1 MAYRALSMTW
11 AKAPSAQREIL
22 LKGKNQII
30 SVLQIAFFPDSSS
43 FPATHTSKMIQITFN
58 TLASL
63 CPSTCHPSNY
73 PVTLSEA
80 LQAKC
85 KESYFLP

>member
-11 AKAPSAQREIL
+11 AKAPFAQREIL

-30 SVLQIAFFPDSSS
+30 SVPQIAFFPDSSS

-58 TLASL
+58 TPASL
-63 CPSTCHPSNY
+63 CPSTCHSSNY